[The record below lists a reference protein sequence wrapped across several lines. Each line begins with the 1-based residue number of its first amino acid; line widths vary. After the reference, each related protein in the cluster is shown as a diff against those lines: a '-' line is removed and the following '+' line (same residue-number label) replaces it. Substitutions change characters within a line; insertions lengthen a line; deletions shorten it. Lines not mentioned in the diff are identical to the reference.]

1 MLGFSHAREWIYP
14 QSIDG
19 RFMKLRR
26 ATFAG
31 LHVVLFGLP
40 WLTLNGHPAFLVDLP
55 ARKLFLAGQI
65 FTPSD
70 TLFLLLFLLFMAF
83 SLFFFTAIF
92 GRVWCGYACP
102 QTVFLESWIRPLELW
117 IEGDRSQRMRRDA
130 RGWTFDRLWRRA
142 VKLAAFVLVSFLL
155 GMAMVSLFVPAREL
169 WTAQASFTEYAFVG
183 VFTTA
188 WYIDFSWFREQFCNY
203 LCPYARFQS
212 ALTDDEALLISYD
225 EPRGEPRG
233 RGKAA
238 AEAGTC
244 ISCNKCVVVCP
255 QGIDIRDGFQL
266 ECIQCARCVDA
277 CTSVMEPLGHETLV
291 RYSSIAAD
299 EGRRARPFR
308 PRTLVYG
315 GLLTSLATAATILL
329 LARVPFEATVN
340 RAPGSSFTVDADG
353 YVRNTYLLKITN
365 NDATRSEVAYDVS
378 LDGLEHAQ
386 ILTDEVVLGPTESR
400 TVPLVIRIPH
410 SDAAQAR
417 TLPFDVRV
425 ASEAGDLRLAATFM
439 TDAAVRGNRDA
450 TPTSEVQGGLD

>member
-1 MLGFSHAREWIYP
+1 MLGFHNTRQWVYP
-14 QSIDG
+14 QSIQG
-19 RFMKLRR
+19 SFTTLRR
-26 ATFAG
+26 WTFLG
-31 LHVVLFGLP
+31 LHVVLFGAP
-40 WLTLNGHPAFLVDLP
+40 WITINGNPAFLIDLP
-55 ARKLFLAGQI
+55 GRRLFLAGEI
-65 FTPSD
+65 FTPTD

-130 RGWTFDRLWRRA
+130 RGWTFDRIWRKGA
-142 VKLAAFVLVSFLL
+142 KWGAFLGVAFLL
-155 GMAMVSLFVPAREL
+155 GMAMMSLFVPAREL
-169 WTAQASFTEYAFVG
+169 WTGGGSFTEYAFVG
-183 VFTTA
+183 IFTAA
-188 WYIDFSWFREQFCNY
+188 WYADFAWFREQFCNY

-225 EPRGEPRG
+225 EDRGEPRG

-238 AEAGTC
+238 AQAGSC

-291 RYSSIAAD
+291 RYSSIAND
-299 EGRRARPFR
+299 EGRASRTFR
-308 PRTLVYG
+308 PRTIVYG

-340 RAPGSSFTVDADG
+340 RAPGSLFTVDQDG

-365 NDATRSEVAYDVS
+365 KDATSGQVAYDVS
-378 LDGLEHAQ
+378 LDGLQGAEV
-386 ILTDEVVLGPTESR
+386 LTDRVRLGPTETR
-400 TVPLVIRIPH
+400 TVPLVIRIP
-410 SDAAQAR
+410 AAEAALGR
-417 TLPFDVRV
+417 TLPFDVRIGAESGEV
-425 ASEAGDLRLAATFM
+425 RLATTFK
-439 TDAAVRGNRDA
+439 TDAAESARRSSDG
-450 TPTSEVQGGLD
+450 P